1 MKFYPIKGVSV
12 LMLLIALLTLSPSSE
27 AQQNVFS
34 AQEAVEYALK
44 NAVQV
49 KNALLAVQ
57 IQHQTNRDITSA
69 ALPQVNGSVNYTDY
83 VKIPVTLLP
92 GELAGQP
99 AGTFLPVQFG
109 VKHNLNYGLDV
120 RQLLFQG
127 EVFVGLQARRT
138 SIDYAQKMVEV
149 TNEQIKAN
157 VYKLYYQILAGR
169 QQLASIDANITRI
182 EKLYEDTKEI
192 FKNGFVEKLDVDKA
206 EVTLTNLRTEKI
218 KIENQL
224 TVALEGLKLIM
235 GMPAKQELILKDSLP
250 EESFKENIVD
260 EVYAYADRKEYQQLQ
275 LQEKLNEFNIRRYKL
290 SYIPTVSVTGNYSR
304 NAFRQQFNFFKGGE
318 PWFNT
323 SFIGLSVSVPIFDG
337 FSRDAKIRKAK
348 YELMQT
354 QNSIDNLELSIDNEV
369 TTTRL
374 NVRSAVASMDYQKKN
389 MELAEKIYNQTK
401 LKYEQ
406 GLGSNLEITN
416 AQSELTT
423 AQNNYYAALYDAIIA
438 RIDYLRA
445 TGKL

>member
-1 MKFYPIKGVSV
+1 MKFYPIKGNAVGI
-12 LMLLIALLTLSPSSE
+12 LLLVLLTVTSYSK
-27 AQQNVFS
+27 AQQNIFS
-34 AQEAVEYALK
+34 AQEAVDYALK

-49 KNALLAVQ
+49 KNALLSVQ
-57 IQHQTNRDITSA
+57 IQHQTNRDITAA
-69 ALPQVNGSVNYTDY
+69 ALPQINGSGNYTDY
-83 VKIPVTLLP
+83 LKIPVTLLP

-99 AGTFLPVQFG
+99 SGTFIPVQFG
-109 VKHNLNYGLDV
+109 VKHNLNYGLDLQ
-120 RQLLFQG
+120 QLLFQG
-127 EVFVGLQARRT
+127 EVFVGLQARKT
-138 SIDYAQKMVEV
+138 SMDYAQKIVDV

-157 VYKLYYQILAGR
+157 VYKVYYQILAGR
-169 QQLASIDANITRI
+169 KQLESIDANIARI
-182 EKLYEDTKEI
+182 TKLYNDTREI
-192 FKNGFVEKLDVDKA
+192 FNNGFVEKLDVDKA

-218 KIENQL
+218 KIDNQL
-224 TVALEGLKLIM
+224 TVALEGLKLMM
-235 GMPAKQELILKDSLP
+235 GMPSKHQLVLKDSLP
-250 EESFKENIVD
+250 EETFKENIVD
-260 EVYAYADRKEYQQLQ
+260 EVYTYTDRKEYQQLE

-290 SYIPTVSVTGNYSR
+290 SYIPTFSVTGNYSR
-304 NAFRQQFNFFKGGE
+304 NAFRQQFSFFKGGE

-323 SFIGLSVSVPIFDG
+323 AFVGLKVSVPVFDG
-337 FSRDAKIRKAK
+337 FSRDAKIKKAR

-354 QNSIDNLELSIDNEV
+354 QNNIDNLELSIDNEV
-369 TTTRL
+369 QTARL

-389 MELAEKIYNQTK
+389 MNLAEKVYNQTK